1 MSKVY
6 YKQNKGFTLIE
17 IVIASLM
24 VAVAIIP
31 IINMISQA
39 NRSVA
44 SVEEET
50 IAFSLATE
58 ASEWLKALPYRE
70 LRQVHSFSDEFIPGG
85 TKEGD
90 KITFIEEPV
99 TSFRAGS
106 TEIDYEPKEQYSIFN
121 RYITIEPPEGSFDSL
136 VVKVEIKWTSKLTKK
151 KGNSVVLEF
160 MKFKY

>member
-1 MSKVY
+1 MFKAISLKR
-6 YKQNKGFTLIE
+6 NGFTLIE
-17 IVIASLM
+17 IVIASLI

-70 LRQVHSFSDEFIPGG
+70 LRQVHSYQDAFIPGG
-85 TKEGD
+85 SKDDGV
-90 KITFIEEPV
+90 ITFKEEPV
-99 TSFRAGS
+99 QSFTAGD
-106 TEIDYEPKEQYSIFN
+106 TQIEYEPKSQYDIFN
-121 RYITIEPPEGSFDSL
+121 RYITIEAPEGSLDSL
-136 VVKVEIKWTSKLTKK
+136 GVKVEVKWTSKLTKK